1 MSERKKVKL
10 WKTIKCAVFFSY
22 FPWIKG
28 RFVLARSSWWELL
41 LRKWYRSVLITNTNN
56 SVWTSPAFREVARRF
71 LRGRFT
77 RCAITP
83 GVEYFSANHGID
95 TEDTLEPV
103 LSVQLDI
110 IKAKHPQPLKSDTVH
125 PRSEVLGIYAAAS
138 LRDRNK
144 LLRHKNA

>member
-1 MSERKKVKL
+1 MSERKEVKL
-10 WKTIKCAVFFSY
+10 WKIIKSAVFFSY
-22 FPWIKG
+22 FPWIQG
-28 RFVLARSSWWELL
+28 RFILARSSWWKLL
-41 LRKWYRSVLITNTNN
+41 LRKWYRSVLTTNTNN
-56 SVWTSPAFREVARRF
+56 SGRTGPAFRVVARRF

-103 LSVQLDI
+103 LSVRLDI

-125 PRSEVLGIYAAAS
+125 PRGEVLGIWAAAS

-144 LLRHKNA
+144 LLRHKTA